1 MSAVEPPSSS
11 AAAAPVPAV
20 APSSDAAGHTSD
32 SDEQL
37 LQSSPAHQ
45 QRGVA
50 AGNGHKAT
58 VTLASPPEGK
68 QLTSWVWRVMSRFS
82 PTINRKNVVCLGKV
96 ANKGVLTPCN
106 HMMTRKSEAG
116 GQPRT
121 GTSELVNHFE
131 KKQPGE
137 HQAILADVGLAQDGK
152 IGQ

>member
-11 AAAAPVPAV
+11 AAAAPAPAV

-37 LQSSPAHQ
+37 LQSPPAHQ

-58 VTLASPPEGK
+58 VTLAGHPEGK

-96 ANKGVLTPCN
+96 VNKLRVFRL
-106 HMMTRKSEAG
+106 R
-116 GQPRT
+116 
-121 GTSELVNHFE
+121 
-131 KKQPGE
+131 
-137 HQAILADVGLAQDGK
+137 AIT
-152 IGQ
+152 